1 MMPKQTHILVVDDD
15 AGHLATLKTI
25 ARSWGYRVSTA
36 DDGSIAVELAK
47 EQPFDLILMDVR
59 MAEVDGIEA
68 LRQIKIVQA
77 FNHQPAYDAAFQAR
91 VESAFAV
98 AVRRVRQRSVLVA
111 VVMLLV
117 LSAVA
122 TMLWV
127 GGQDVLSGDTCDS
140 ADRFDDIS
148 WRTVRPFVPSIQAT
162 PVHSPLAGLPGSMP

>member
-68 LRQIKIVQA
+68 LRQIKTYNPAIPILIMTAYSSVASAVDAIKAGAYDYLTKPLDFEALRLAVERAMEHAPQSRESPTEGKTSGRIRLA
-77 FNHQPAYDAAFQAR
+77 KYHRHQPTHEGPYR
-91 VESAFAV
+91 HGGHGG
-98 AVRRVRQRSVLVA
+98 
-111 VVMLLV
+111 
-117 LSAVA
+117 
-122 TMLWV
+122 TV
-127 GGQDVLSGDTCDS
+127 GGYG
-140 ADRFDDIS
+140 ADHR
-148 WRTVRPFVPSIQAT
+148 
-162 PVHSPLAGLPGSMP
+162 